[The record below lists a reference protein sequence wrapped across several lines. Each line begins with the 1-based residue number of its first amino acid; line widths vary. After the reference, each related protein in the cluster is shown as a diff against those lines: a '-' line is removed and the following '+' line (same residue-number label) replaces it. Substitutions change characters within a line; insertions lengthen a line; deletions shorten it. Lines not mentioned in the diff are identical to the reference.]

1 MNQPQAF
8 DPLAASY
15 DSTFTDTQ
23 IGRYL
28 RGIVQSRLTQ
38 HFTIGNHILEL
49 GCGTGEDALWLA
61 SRGLH
66 VTATDVSEGMLAT
79 ARTKCASQP
88 SVQVQHLDLRRL
100 DETLLPDTFDGVFS
114 NFGPMNCLSEWR
126 TLAAWLAQRVKS
138 GGVVGL
144 GVMSPFCVWEPLWH
158 GVHGDWSTATRR
170 WRKSTPFQ
178 PDAASEPIEVTY
190 PTIKH
195 ITDDF
200 APHFR
205 RTFVRGVGVFL
216 PPSDVYGAIEKR
228 PQLLKRLMS
237 LEERFG
243 SWPKLALL
251 ADHYWIEFE
260 RK

>member
-23 IGRYL
+23 IGGYL

-38 HFTIGNHILEL
+38 HFTVGSHILEL

-61 SRGLH
+61 NRGFR

-79 ARTKCASQP
+79 ARAKCSGHP
-88 SVQVQHLDLRRL
+88 TIQVQHLDLRRL
-100 DETLLPDTFDGVFS
+100 TDDSLPVAFDGVFS
-114 NFGPMNCLSEWR
+114 NFGPLNCLSEWR
-126 TLAAWLAQRVKS
+126 TLANWLAQRVKS
-138 GGVVGL
+138 GSIVGL
-144 GVMSPFCVWEPLWH
+144 GVMSPFCFWEPLWH
-158 GVHGDWSTATRR
+158 GLHGDWRTATRR
-170 WRKSTPFQ
+170 WRKYTTFQ
-178 PDAASEPIEVTY
+178 PDAASEPIEVNY
-190 PTIKH
+190 PTIKL
-195 ITDDF
+195 ITNDF

-205 RTFVRGVGVFL
+205 RTFVRGIAVFL